1 MLFSS
6 VWPPV
11 FSVLQF
17 SKMYFIPHVRGQ
29 DEEAGLINFY
39 RDLIN
44 FQYSS
49 QAFYPFFLLW
59 QDNLRL
65 FFITCKSH
73 QLSGDNSWKTQQHHF
88 CAKPNLFP
96 EGLNIFFGRSA
107 VAIVHF
113 YSLLSCPSS
122 LPFGRLSNIIKL
134 ILVIKHCTFSFVYP
148 LLKNKV
154 ASGH

>member
-1 MLFSS
+1 MTSFPHHGTWWLAYVAKYCSALFG
-6 VWPPV
+6 P
-11 FSVLQF
+11 LC
-17 SKMYFIPHVRGQ
+17 
-29 DEEAGLINFY
+29 
-39 RDLIN
+39 
-44 FQYSS
+44 FQYCSLLKCTLFLMLGDRMKKQDWLIFTGTWLIFS
-49 QAFYPFFLLW
+49 TPAKYFYPFFLLW

-73 QLSGDNSWKTQQHHF
+73 QLSGDNSWKAQQHLF

-96 EGLNIFFGRSA
+96 EGLNIFFGRST

-134 ILVIKHCTFSFVYP
+134 IVVM
-148 LLKNKV
+148 
-154 ASGH
+154 